1 MKNIVFD
8 CERMKYPDTGIYHY
22 CLNLGSALQHKL
34 AESEYQLS
42 FFSPPNSCAIFDNG
56 QNILPQHSLQKWWM
70 PDTRPFQLWHATY
83 QNTAYLP
90 KRNRHIKVVLT
101 IHDLNFFYDERKS
114 VLKKQKHLR
123 HLQHNINR
131 ADALVCISDYCR
143 NDVQKNCRTE
153 DKAVHVIYNGT
164 NALSQASLHLHSYQ
178 PKRPFLFSVGVLSRK
193 KNLHAMLPLL
203 QQNQDLEW
211 LIAGRW
217 DDPEYKEYLFET
229 ACHLQVDHQLRL
241 LGTVSES
248 EKSWYYRNCHAF
260 VAPSLAEGFCMPVT
274 EAMSIGKPLFLSNR
288 TALPEIGGNAAFYFP
303 DFHPDL
309 LQRVYRE
316 GMQRYAHDG
325 MKEKI
330 VERSNS
336 FCWKKS
342 AEQYIS
348 VYQSLLD

>member
-22 CLNLGSALQHKL
+22 CLNLGSSLQNKL
-34 AESEYQLS
+34 ADSNFQLN
-42 FFSPPNSCAIFDNG
+42 FFSPPNSRPIFDNG
-56 QNILPQHSLQKWWM
+56 QNIVPQHSLQKWWM
-70 PDTRPFQLWHATY
+70 PDTRLYQLWHATY

-90 KRNRHIKVVLT
+90 RRNRRIKVVLT
-101 IHDLNFFYDERKS
+101 VHDLNFLYDERKS
-114 VLKKQKHLR
+114 DFKKEKHLR

-131 ADALVCISDYCR
+131 ADAIVCISDYCR
-143 NDVQKNCRTE
+143 NDVLKHGNTKG
-153 DKAVHVIYNGT
+153 KAVHVIYNGT
-164 NALSQASLHLHSYQ
+164 NALSQASLNLYSYQ
-178 PKRPFLFSVGVLSRK
+178 PQRPFLFSVGVLSRK
-193 KNLHAMLPLL
+193 KNWHALLPLL
-203 QQNQDLEW
+203 QQNQELEW

-217 DDPEYKEYLFET
+217 DDPEYKEYLFEM
-229 ACHLQVDHQLRL
+229 ASQLQVEHQLRL
-241 LGTVSES
+241 LGSVSEG
-248 EKSWYYRNCHAF
+248 EKSWYYRNCRAF

-288 TALPEIGGNAAFYFP
+288 TALPEIGGNTAFYFP

-309 LQRVYRE
+309 LQRVYHE
-316 GMQRYAHDG
+316 GMHRYTLDG